1 MKWPVT
7 KVKKMESSRT
17 VKIEN
22 KLGLH
27 ARAATKL
34 AQLAQNFDAS
44 VTLTQADKTAN
55 ADSVMALLML
65 ASNQGKEVTISAKG
79 NDAKQAVD
87 EICQLISN
95 KFDEEE

>member
-1 MKWPVT
+1 MEVT
-7 KVKKMESSRT
+7 KT
-17 VKIEN
+17 VIIEN

-34 AQLAQNFDAS
+34 AQLAQTFEAE
-44 VTLTQADKTAN
+44 VTITQSEKSAN

-65 ASNQGKEVTISAKG
+65 ASNQGKHVTVSANG
-79 NDAKQAVD
+79 EDAEQAVD
-87 EICQLISN
+87 SICQLISN